1 MFQKN
6 HKGHSIRGA
15 LERSR
20 MEEDIPLLWYSR
32 QGTRRACPRE
42 CQSLLW
48 STVQSMK
55 EILTLIP
62 LVANTTEGKSV
73 TVTGSYYM
81 IYIKEDGYV
90 HQSMFHVV
98 QSTCKL
104 IVLTNQNI
112 DTLGPRHVSVS
123 RKKPVV

>member
-1 MFQKN
+1 
-6 HKGHSIRGA
+6 
-15 LERSR
+15 